1 MIKAEREVLGTNR
14 RKYCYLAPPADF
26 ELQVGISSSP
36 QPEAASIHT
45 DFRLIHECFKMSS
58 TPLNQKAFA
67 YDQHDSTQNVIISK
81 AWDDLGWRSS
91 YYSAFGNEDD
101 KDSLKH

>member
-1 MIKAEREVLGTNR
+1 
-14 RKYCYLAPPADF
+14 
-26 ELQVGISSSP
+26 
-36 QPEAASIHT
+36 
-45 DFRLIHECFKMSS
+45 MSS

-67 YDQHDSTQNVIISK
+67 YDQHDSTQNVMISK
-81 AWDDLGWRSS
+81 AWDDLLGWRSS